1 MTGLNKLLGA
11 LGLALKAGALVCG
24 TNNVLDAVRNGQA
37 KLVLLAND
45 ISDNTRKLLT
55 DKATYRN
62 IRIVALPL
70 SMAELG
76 AAFGKAETSSAAIT
90 DNNFVVLAEKH
101 LPGQIPNN
109 EMKVPETNE
118 HGGNE

>member
-1 MTGLNKLLGA
+1 MNKLLGA
-11 LGLALKAGALVCG
+11 LGLAMKAGALVCG
-24 TNNVLDAVRNGQA
+24 TNNVLDVIRKGKA

-45 ISDNTRKLLT
+45 ISENTRKLLT
-55 DKATYRN
+55 DKATYRK
-62 IRIVALPL
+62 IRIVTLPF

-76 AAFGKAETSSAAIT
+76 AALGKAETSSAAIT
-90 DNNFVVLAEKH
+90 DINFVVLADKH

-109 EMKVPETNE
+109 DMKVPETNE